1 MNIKNIFL
9 DFSLLKN
16 NPHFRMVFMARMM
29 SVLALGMM
37 TVAVPIQ
44 IHQMTGST
52 LQVGLIMALDGIGM
66 FVGLLLGGV
75 LADKYDRRRLILF
88 ARATCGIGFAA
99 LALNSIVAQSSLAA
113 LYILS
118 VWDGFFGAMGMTAL
132 MAALP
137 TIVGRQKLPE
147 AAALS
152 MLTVRLG
159 MVLSPAIGGLLI
171 TVGDVSWNYIAASVG
186 TLCTLIPLF
195 RLPSMKPQHHTP
207 ENPFQSL
214 YEGVQFLFS
223 NKVVG
228 CVVLFGT
235 LETLATA
242 IRVMFPALALVS
254 FQGTAANAGVMYS
267 AIPLGAM
274 CGALTSGWVKQSQ
287 KPGMVLIYATLGSFL
302 AIVAMG
308 LVNNFWWFALILV
321 GYGYLGSVASLI
333 QYSIV
338 QGHTPDH
345 LLGRVSSLWTAQDVS
360 GDSIGALGLG
370 ALGKVLAP
378 TMSILTFGLGA
389 TGIGALMVMAFR
401 SLRQAT
407 LFDPALIV
415 NTSSEPNVSSDEVT
429 SQPAA
434 QTMN

>member
-1 MNIKNIFL
+1 MPKLLL
-9 DFSLLKN
+9 DFSLLKE
-16 NPHFRMVFMARMM
+16 NPNFRMVFIARMM

-44 IHQMTGST
+44 IHEMTGST
-52 LQVGLIMALDGIGM
+52 LQVGMIMALDGIGM

-75 LADKYDRRRLILF
+75 LADKYDRRKLILI
-88 ARATCGIGFAA
+88 ARGTCGIGFGA
-99 LALNSIVAQSSLAA
+99 LALNSLLAESSLAA

-132 MAALP
+132 MASLP
-137 TIVGRQKLPE
+137 VIVGRENLPA

-171 TVGDVSWNYIAASVG
+171 SFGDVSWNYVAASVG

-195 RLPSMKPQHHTP
+195 RLPSMKPTHQTP
-207 ENPFQSL
+207 ENPFLSL
-214 YEGVQFLFS
+214 YEGVKFLTS

-228 CVVLFGT
+228 CVVVFGT

-242 IRVMFPALALVS
+242 VRVMFPALALET
-254 FQGTAANAGVMYS
+254 FTGDATNAGLMYS

-274 CGALTSGWVKQSQ
+274 VGALTSGWVKQAK
-287 KPGMVLIYATLGSFL
+287 KPGMVMIYSTMGTFFTIVMMGLTANFWLFL
-302 AIVAMG
+302 AV
-308 LVNNFWWFALILV
+308 LVV
-321 GYGYLGSVASLI
+321 YGYLGSVASLI

-345 LLGRVSSLWTAQDVS
+345 LLGRVSSLWTAQDVT
-360 GDSIGALGLG
+360 GDSVGALGLG
-370 ALGKVLAP
+370 ALGKIMAPAMSVL
-378 TMSILTFGLGA
+378 SFGLGA
-389 TGIGALMVMAFR
+389 TGIGMLMVLAFR
-401 SLRQAT
+401 PLRRAT
-407 LFDPALIV
+407 LFDPALAPQG
-415 NTSSEPNVSSDEVT
+415 SAHSASAPQDA
-429 SQPAA
+429 SQQNNQTAPAA
-434 QTMN
+434 S